1 MNIISIPYNNELKK
15 VQFETISFNTIS
27 LKSVPAPFYKDYSNH
42 SDPAYRNYKTYD
54 RFGFRDELLKELS
67 TTLKDT
73 VLKIIVLTP
82 PQNVN
87 SYEAFAYL
95 SDKEI
100 VPLWFYEDT
109 NFRKW
114 MDIIFEKNYERLKK
128 DTDEGLF
135 NRQPELNPNPQFMLV
150 LGKGQFS
157 QKWVNSG
164 MLVDE
169 RPYEN
174 TGAYLYN
181 KAPQQYNE
189 AKIKGE
195 KENYIKKYVDTN
207 GSGLAK
213 TSVGETFQKYI
224 DTKNLVPNTA
234 VNTMAIYQ
242 EFEALAGYSFPDDL
256 KALFDYH
263 NGIPETG
270 FLSTKEVLVE

>member
-1 MNIISIPYNNELKK
+1 M
-15 VQFETISFNTIS
+15 
-27 LKSVPAPFYKDYSNH
+27 
-42 SDPAYRNYKTYD
+42 
-54 RFGFRDELLKELS
+54 
-67 TTLKDT
+67 
-73 VLKIIVLTP
+73 
-82 PQNVN
+82 
-87 SYEAFAYL
+87 
-95 SDKEI
+95 
-100 VPLWFYEDT
+100 
-109 NFRKW
+109 
-114 MDIIFEKNYERLKK
+114 KK